1 MDKNSELI
9 HQMAEVY
16 ITCVRDLETQIRD
29 LKAENDSL
37 RTVVKELREATDTI
51 YTPWEGQNYE

>member
-1 MDKNSELI
+1 MDNNAALI
-9 HQMAEVY
+9 HQMADVY
-16 ITCVRDLETQIRD
+16 IACVRDLETQIRD

>member
-1 MDKNSELI
+1 MDNHADLI

-16 ITCVRDLETQIRD
+16 ITCVRDLETQIGV

-37 RTVVKELREATDTI
+37 RTIVQELREANDTI
-51 YTPWEGQNYE
+51 IEGGHGHE